1 MNILKTSSYSKNVE
15 NMLNSYG
22 NEPILKIGI
31 GRVALSKTT
40 LFLLNVVSLGE
51 LNRKLKDSTYD
62 KLFHLFMIIETSRG
76 QFLLEKNEV
85 ISLSKKKIPPKSEI
99 INITIPNGLT
109 LNSIL
114 EKTKQIMRQDFFTYS
129 GRDNNCQFFIYNIL
143 KSNHIITQEN
153 EKFVLQDTQQLFNG
167 NPTFRKRLNT
177 ITDTG
182 AIVNRVA
189 DIPSVR
195 GLANDLLRNQYNNF
209 TINNEMNKENSNPF
223 KQFGVKY

>member
-15 NMLNSYG
+15 NVLYNYG
-22 NEPILKIGI
+22 NEPILKMSI

-40 LFLLNVVSLGE
+40 LFLLNIVSLGE
-51 LNRKLKDSTYD
+51 LNKKLQNTTYD
-62 KLFHLFMIIETSRG
+62 KLYHLFLIIETSRG

-85 ISLSKKKIPPKSEI
+85 ISISKKKIPPKSDI
-99 INITIPNGLT
+99 LNISIPNNFT

-114 EKTKQIMRQDFFTYS
+114 EKTKQMMKQNYFTYS

-153 EKFVLQDTQQLFNG
+153 EQFVLQDTQQLFNG
-167 NPTFRKRLNT
+167 NPIFRKRLNT
-177 ITDTG
+177 LTDTG
-182 AIVNRVA
+182 AVASRIA

-195 GLANDLLRNQYNNF
+195 GVANDLLRNQLNNF
-209 TINNEMNKENSNPF
+209 TLNNEMNKENSNPF

>member
-1 MNILKTSSYSKNVE
+1 
-15 NMLNSYG
+15 
-22 NEPILKIGI
+22 
-31 GRVALSKTT
+31 
-40 LFLLNVVSLGE
+40 
-51 LNRKLKDSTYD
+51 
-62 KLFHLFMIIETSRG
+62 MIIETSRG

-167 NPTFRKRLNT
+167 NPNFRKRLNT

-189 DIPSVR
+189 DVPSVR
-195 GLANDLLRNQYNNF
+195 GVANDLLRNQYNNF

-223 KQFGVKY
+223 KQFGIKY

>member
-167 NPTFRKRLNT
+167 NPNFRKRLNT

-189 DIPSVR
+189 DVPSVR

>member
-1 MNILKTSSYSKNVE
+1 MNILKTGSYSKNVE
-15 NMLNSYG
+15 NVLYSYG
-22 NEPILKIGI
+22 NEPIIKISI

-40 LFLLNVVSLGE
+40 LFLLNVISLGE

-62 KLFHLFMIIETSRG
+62 KLYHLFMIIETSRG

-99 INITIPNGLT
+99 INVTIPNGLT

-143 KSNHIITQEN
+143 KSNHIITKEN
-153 EKFVLQDTQQLFNG
+153 EQFVLQDTQQLFNG
-167 NPTFRKRLNT
+167 NPNFRKRLNT

-189 DIPSVR
+189 DVPSVR

>member
-1 MNILKTSSYSKNVE
+1 MNILKTGSYSKNVE
-15 NMLNSYG
+15 NVLYSYG
-22 NEPILKIGI
+22 NEPIIKISI

-40 LFLLNVVSLGE
+40 LFLLNVISLGE

-62 KLFHLFMIIETSRG
+62 KLYHLFMIIETSRG

-167 NPTFRKRLNT
+167 NPNFRKRLNT

-189 DIPSVR
+189 DVPSVR

>member
-99 INITIPNGLT
+99 INVTIPNGLT

-114 EKTKQIMRQDFFTYS
+114 EKTKQMMKQNYFTYS
-129 GRDNNCQFFIYNIL
+129 GRDNNCQFYIYNIL

-153 EKFVLQDTQQLFNG
+153 EQFVLQDTQQLFNG
-167 NPTFRKRLNT
+167 NPNFRKRLNT

-195 GLANDLLRNQYNNF
+195 GVANDLLRNQYNNF